1 MGTALL
7 CCSALEWMWIID
19 IFTAV
24 LISSEFIFFF
34 LPSFSIFSLT
44 GSKVL
49 CPWLCLILNRF
60 MRTFVSYFLFS
71 RIVKTDCQ
79 RATDWVESPHRLSS
93 HCQAPHIHLWW
104 GFNKA
109 NWPVT
114 LLSKLL
120 RHFKMRSDVWK
131 WWTDYISNDYSFNF
145 QYYKHELI
153 KKYLVQY
160 KQCFRVN
167 G

>member
-7 CCSALEWMWIID
+7 CCSALKWMWIID

-24 LISSEFIFFF
+24 LISSEFIST
-34 LPSFSIFSLT
+34 PHPFSIFSLAA
-44 GSKVL
+44 SKVL

-93 HCQAPHIHLWW
+93 YCQAPHIHLWG

-109 NWPVT
+109 NWAMT
-114 LLSKLL
+114 LLSRLCGCYYYEVRGIKIVDYLTTFQIII
-120 RHFKMRSDVWK
+120 HSISDILFMIRFIQNILY
-131 WWTDYISNDYSFNF
+131 TDALY
-145 QYYKHELI
+145 
-153 KKYLVQY
+153 V
-160 KQCFRVN
+160 
-167 G
+167 